1 MKHYDKNKESLY
13 LKYWAVNNLY
23 GWAISQKLPV
33 NNFKWIEETSQ
44 LNKDFIKTVMKKIMK
59 DIFLKLM
66 FNIQKNYMNFMMTY
80 LFYQKERKFKNSE
93 SLLLIYM
100 IRMNMSFI

>member
-1 MKHYDKNKESLY
+1 MKHYDKNKESLC

-44 LNKDFIKTVMKKIMK
+44 LNKDFIKTVMKKMMK

-66 FNIQKNYMNFMMTY
+66 FNI
-80 LFYQKERKFKNSE
+80 
-93 SLLLIYM
+93 
-100 IRMNMSFI
+100 